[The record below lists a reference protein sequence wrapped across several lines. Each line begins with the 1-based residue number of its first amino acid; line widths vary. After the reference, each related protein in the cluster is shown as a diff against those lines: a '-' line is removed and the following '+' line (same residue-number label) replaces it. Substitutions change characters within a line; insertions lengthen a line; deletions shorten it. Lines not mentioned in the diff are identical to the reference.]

1 MMGGQ
6 GGVGCMK
13 EKILVGWERKNALQ
27 DDSCVANHSKKVQ
40 VSAIG
45 RE

>member
-6 GGVGCMK
+6 GGVGCRK
-13 EKILVGWERKNALQ
+13 EKILVGWERKRALQ
-27 DDSCVANHSKKVQ
+27 ASSCVANHSKKEQ